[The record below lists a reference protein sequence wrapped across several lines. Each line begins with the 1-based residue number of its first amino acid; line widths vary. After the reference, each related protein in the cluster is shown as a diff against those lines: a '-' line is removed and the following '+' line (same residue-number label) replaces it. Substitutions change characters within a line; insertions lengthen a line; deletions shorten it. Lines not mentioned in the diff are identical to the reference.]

1 MAKIIQEVSG
11 RIKDVE
17 ESSKQEKK
25 EKKKEEK
32 KEEKKVEKENKILEI
47 KDLLDQFSNYED
59 EPIKSTTSASDDV
72 EEYEDDEND
81 DDDDEKGDETDG
93 DKKVA
98 ELLKDFLSKDK
109 KTEKEPRKPKQLDEG
124 LLEDDFYVED
134 EGSPPDQDQEVNGDE
149 GSLPDQD
156 QEVNEDEGS
165 LPDQRKEE
173 VEERN
178 ETKEESVGS
187 GGNKVYG
194 SSSKVE
200 STPKKIEKEEPKE
213 ICETVNQSNRAQV
226 KIFVILFKSKKYP

>member
-25 EKKKEEK
+25 EKKEK
-32 KEEKKVEKENKILEI
+32 KEEKKGEKEEKILEI
-47 KDLLDQFSNYED
+47 KDLLDQFSNYDD

-81 DDDDEKGDETDG
+81 DDDDEKEEETDG

-98 ELLKDFLSKDK
+98 ELLKNFLSKDK
-109 KTEKEPRKPKQLDEG
+109 KTEKEPRKPKQLDDG
-124 LLEDDFYVED
+124 LLGDILYDED
-134 EGSPPDQDQEVNGDE
+134 EGSQPDQDQEVNEDE

-165 LPDQRKEE
+165 PPDQDQEVNEE
-173 VEERN
+173 KN
-178 ETKEESVGS
+178 ETEEENVGS
-187 GGNKVYG
+187 DGKEVYG
-194 SSSKVE
+194 SGSKVD
-200 STPKKIEKEEPKE
+200 SAPKMIEKEEPKE
-213 ICETVNQSNRAQV
+213 NCETVNQSNRAQV
-226 KIFVILFKSKKYP
+226 RNICILF

>member
-134 EGSPPDQDQEVNGDE
+134 EGSPPDQDQEVNEDE

-156 QEVNEDEGS
+156 QEVNE
-165 LPDQRKEE
+165 E
-173 VEERN
+173 VEERK
-178 ETKEESVGS
+178 ETKEENVGS
-187 GGNKVYG
+187 EGNEVYG

-213 ICETVNQSNRAQV
+213 ICETVHQSNRAQV
-226 KIFVILFKSKKYP
+226 KIFVF